1 MVEAANQAL
10 MARHVSAE
18 SARRMEDTLATLHE
32 DCVFDDVTLG
42 RTFHGREGARSYYR
56 MWWDAF
62 GNSVRVDDSHWTMD
76 GLVVAQARF
85 QGVHDGPFLGIA
97 PTGRPVDLPIW
108 VQVTGF
114 RDGLMAGERL
124 YWDFATLLRQLGV
137 AMVPDL
143 GGVRA

>member
-1 MVEAANQAL
+1 MIDRAHQAL
-10 MARHVSAE
+10 MARHVTAE
-18 SARRMEDTLATLHE
+18 SERRMEETLATLAE
-32 DCVFDDVTLG
+32 NCVFEDVTLG
-42 RTFHGREGARSYYR
+42 RTFHGREGARGYYR

-62 GNSVRVDDSHWTMD
+62 GNSVQVDDSRWTVD

-114 RDGLMAGERL
+114 EDGLMAGERL
-124 YWDFATLLRQLGV
+124 YWDLATLLRQIGV
-137 AMVPDL
+137 SVLPEP
-143 GGVRA
+143 GEVRV